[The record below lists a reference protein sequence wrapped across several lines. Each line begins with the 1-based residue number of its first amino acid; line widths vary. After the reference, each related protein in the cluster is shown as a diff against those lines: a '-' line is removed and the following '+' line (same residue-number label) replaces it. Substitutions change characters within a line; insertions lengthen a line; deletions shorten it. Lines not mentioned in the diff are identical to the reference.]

1 MIHSGNQSSSF
12 WFDGVVLVRIA
23 LGVLLIFHG
32 WQLFE
37 NEDIRGLGDLLFD
50 MSMPFQQAMA
60 YTEKVIEL
68 GGGLLLILG
77 LFTRFVTAVL
87 FLAFMFVT
95 FFVREGRIFT
105 VDQHPFLLALF
116 SLLFFFTGAGRLSA
130 DYILFMNRREES
142 HRDAGAVSKK
152 FGRYV
157 SKG

>member
-1 MIHSGNQSSSF
+1 MLNSGNQPSSL
-12 WFDGVVLVRIA
+12 WFDGIVLVRIA

-37 NEDIRGLGDLLFD
+37 NEEIHGLRDLLFD

-68 GGGLLLILG
+68 GGGVFLILG
-77 LFTRFVTAVL
+77 LFTRFVTAAL
-87 FLAFMFVT
+87 FLAFMFIA
-95 FFVREGRIFT
+95 FFVGEGRVFT

-116 SLLFFFTGAGRLSA
+116 ALLFFFTGAGRLSA
-130 DYILFMNRREES
+130 DYILFANRREDN